1 MQLKI
6 ITLAAVL
13 TLAGGIAHGATV
25 LVTVDA
31 DGHALP
37 AAVVALE
44 SIDGAPIPPPSGAH
58 LTGVMDQHDRQFV
71 PHVLAVEAGTAVQF
85 PNSDNI
91 RHDVYSF
98 SPAKVFEL
106 PLYAGTPAQPV
117 IFDKP
122 GVVVLGCN
130 IHDWMLAF
138 IDVVP
143 TPYFGQTDAGGA
155 ARIEDVPAGRYKL
168 TVWAPRIQAPQ
179 HTLTEQ
185 VEVTDGQFV
194 RHYSVTLGPEPAHVH
209 RHAESSDSGALEK
222 LQRKFG
228 RFRQNPP

>member
-1 MQLKI
+1 MS
-6 ITLAAVL
+6 AASV
-13 TLAGGIAHGATV
+13 AAKGATV
-25 LVTVDA
+25 LVTVEA
-31 DGHALP
+31 DGQLVP
-37 AAVVALE
+37 AVVAALE
-44 SIDGAPIPPPSGAH
+44 SVDGKPIPPRPGAR
-58 LTGVMDQHDRQFV
+58 LTDVMDQHDRQFV
-71 PHVLAVEAGTAVQF
+71 PHALAIEVGTAVQF

-143 TPYFGQTDAGGA
+143 TPYFAQTDATGA
-155 ARIEDVPAGRYKL
+155 ARIENVPAGRYRL
-168 TVWAPRIQAPQ
+168 TVWGPRIQAPN

-185 VEVTDGQFV
+185 VEVGADGLV

-209 RHAESSDSGALEK
+209 RHPDSDSSALQK
-222 LQRKFG
+222 LKRKFG
-228 RFRQNPP
+228 RFSQSPPP